1 MSIYESLY
9 WIIIST
15 IITSWKKNGKSS
27 GVAPVASVA
36 FTALGCDRPAVG
48 TPAAAKHCSLGGG
61 QHSHVWGLCFVYFCW
76 FFLFFVPLLHL
87 FMQFIS
93 IYAICALALF
103 VFYVCFLMISAFPFA
118 LAMNCLLHQSEA
130 RFFLLSSKCNR
141 FITVRLRQG
150 LRERRL
156 HGSIQGWHLWAT
168 SSASRQRL
176 SNPEIFRCQQLFG

>member
-1 MSIYESLY
+1 MNHY
-9 WIIIST
+9 ISMVST
-15 IITSWKKNGKSS
+15 CINYCHILKKIGKSS

-36 FTALGCDRPAVG
+36 FTALGCGRPAVG

-61 QHSHVWGLCFVYFCW
+61 QNSHVWL
-76 FFLFFVPLLHL
+76 FFLYMVRVFSVFCSTSALVYAIYIYLCYLCSWFVCILCLFSDDFCISFCTCYELSFASKRGQAFFV
-87 FMQFIS
+87 
-93 IYAICALALF
+93 
-103 VFYVCFLMISAFPFA
+103 
-118 LAMNCLLHQSEA
+118 
-130 RFFLLSSKCNR
+130 LSSKCNR
-141 FITVRLRQG
+141 FVTVRLRQG